1 MKSKIKATVVADS
14 INKYGD
20 RITTMEVVFPRF
32 ILAELATHRVFSM
45 NSASSRAIPY
55 RKMRKMVLNDPFIP
69 IAWQKEHT
77 GMQGT
82 EYITNESEIT
92 NLKIE
97 WLKARNEAVNQ
108 ADTISRLGATKQLCN
123 RLLEPFMW
131 HKALVTSTEFENF
144 FSLRC
149 PLYYDGKSHHKS
161 KVDYCNANN
170 TDINEYKEEYWQSIN
185 EGQAEIHIM
194 ELAESMWDAM
204 NDSEP
209 TKLHGG
215 QWHIPYGDNMDY
227 IKLGVETK
235 GYYKLNPAEEVDV
248 DKWALKVAV
257 ARCARL
263 SYQTVGDSPK
273 IDYGADIRLHDILL
287 SSGHMSPFE
296 HCAQA
301 LGGIKD
307 LIVRNDRRSRN
318 LKGFIQYR
326 EIVESY

>member
-1 MKSKIKATVVADS
+1 M
-14 INKYGD
+14 
-20 RITTMEVVFPRF
+20 
-32 ILAELATHRVFSM
+32 
-45 NSASSRAIPY
+45 
-55 RKMRKMVLNDPFIP
+55 
-69 IAWQKEHT
+69 
-77 GMQGT
+77 
-82 EYITNESEIT
+82 
-92 NLKIE
+92 
-97 WLKARNEAVNQ
+97 
-108 ADTISRLGATKQLCN
+108 
-123 RLLEPFMW
+123 
-131 HKALVTSTEFENF
+131 
-144 FSLRC
+144 
-149 PLYYDGKSHHKS
+149 
-161 KVDYCNANN
+161 
-170 TDINEYKEEYWQSIN
+170 
-185 EGQAEIHIM
+185 
-194 ELAESMWDAM
+194 
-204 NDSEP
+204 
-209 TKLHGG
+209 GG

-301 LGGIKD
+301 VGGIKD

>member
-318 LKGFIQYR
+318 LKGFTQYR

>member
-1 MKSKIKATVVADS
+1 MLFRS
-14 INKYGD
+14 
-20 RITTMEVVFPRF
+20 
-32 ILAELATHRVFSM
+32 
-45 NSASSRAIPY
+45 
-55 RKMRKMVLNDPFIP
+55 
-69 IAWQKEHT
+69 
-77 GMQGT
+77 
-82 EYITNESEIT
+82 
-92 NLKIE
+92 
-97 WLKARNEAVNQ
+97 ARNEAINQ
-108 ADTISRLGATKQLCN
+108 ADAISRLGVTKQLCN

-131 HKALVTSTEFENF
+131 HKVLVTSTEFENF

-149 PLYYDGKSHHKS
+149 PKYDLSEYESHSYRSRKDYIEDYGDPDLTYDEWLLYNK
-161 KVDYCNANN
+161 
-170 TDINEYKEEYWQSIN
+170 
-185 EGQAEIHIM
+185 GQAEIHIM

-248 DKWALKVAV
+248 DKLALKVAV
-257 ARCARL
+257 ARCARM

-301 LGGIKD
+301 VGGIKD